1 MDEYLSIIIVS
12 LYQALQRRASARTG
26 LGKYELAIEDYDKVL
41 KYEPTNKAAQNEKTK
56 LKEKIKNIKEVTENV
71 GKDKLNFN
79 KFDDK
84 MKGAFKSSN
93 LGDKKTLSGRNL
105 EPGLVFPIEKAAHQ
119 RSTKPLKRIEI
130 EEVASMKPQTSGNT
144 VIKQINGNVSKST
157 GLTKKIEKEISTDL
171 SKVEIVNSLPPVPK
185 TSSKFLTDWKSIK
198 TIVNRSKYL
207 QQFKSQDYTAVF
219 KSSLD
224 GVIFR

>member
-1 MDEYLSIIIVS
+1 M
-12 LYQALQRRASARTG
+12 
-26 LGKYELAIEDYDKVL
+26 
-41 KYEPTNKAAQNEKTK
+41 
-56 LKEKIKNIKEVTENV
+56 KEKIKNIKEVTENT
-71 GKDKLNFN
+71 GNEKQNFN

-93 LGDKKTLSGRNL
+93 MNDKKISSSRNL

-207 QQFKSQDYTAVF
+207 QQFKALDYTAVF

>member
-1 MDEYLSIIIVS
+1 M
-12 LYQALQRRASARTG
+12 
-26 LGKYELAIEDYDKVL
+26 
-41 KYEPTNKAAQNEKTK
+41 KYEPSNKAALNEKTK
-56 LKEKIKNIKEVTENV
+56 LVEKIKNIKEVNRNTE
-71 GKDKLNFN
+71 KDKPNFN

-84 MKGAFKSSN
+84 MKGAFKSTN
-93 LGDKKTLSGRNL
+93 LDQKKPSSSRNL
-105 EPGLVFPIEKAAHQ
+105 EPGRVFPIEKSAHL

-171 SKVEIVNSLPPVPK
+171 SKVEIVSTLPPVPK

-207 QQFKSQDYTAVF
+207 QQFKALDYTTVF

-224 GVIFR
+224 GVVFR